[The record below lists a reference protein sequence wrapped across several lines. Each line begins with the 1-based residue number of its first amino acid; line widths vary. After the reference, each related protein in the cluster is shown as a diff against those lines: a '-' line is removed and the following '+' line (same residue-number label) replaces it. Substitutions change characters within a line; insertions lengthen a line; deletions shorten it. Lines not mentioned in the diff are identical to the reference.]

1 MAQNPP
7 PPTPPQFP
15 SPEELKS
22 KITDFMKQNFG
33 DHVSV
38 ATITEPEPAVAEE
51 DEKPEKTEHKEF
63 EFHLLPRDIKA
74 HLDRFVIK
82 QEEAKKVLAIA
93 VCDHYNHANYL
104 RRLEKEDPNRA
115 QEIEYIKQNVILVG
129 PTGVGKTY
137 LIKHIADLIKV
148 PFVKADATK
157 FSETG
162 YVGGDVEDLVREL
175 VHKADGDVNLAQF
188 GIIYIDEIDKIAS
201 AGNLI
206 GRDVSGRGVQTTL
219 LKLMEETEVPV
230 RSMNDL
236 QAQLQAAFE
245 FQRRGKAKRDTIN
258 TRHILFV
265 VSGAFGKLK
274 EQVARR
280 VRHGQ
285 IGFSAQPIQ
294 VMDNELFQ
302 HVTTQDFMEYG
313 FEPEF
318 IGRLP
323 VRVVCE
329 DLDANDLFDIMKFS
343 EGSLLRQYER
353 AFRAY
358 GIEIS
363 FEDEALRLLA
373 QAAATEKTGARG
385 LLTVFEKLF
394 RDYKFHLA
402 GSGLTQL
409 RVSAALVR
417 EPQRVLEQLMA
428 EGHKLEAQMLEAGA
442 REFAEKFS
450 KDHGLEISLDESA
463 IRRLVERAQAERMTM
478 TDLCAHLFKD
488 FQFGL
493 SLIKKNTGRTQFVL
507 NAAAIDAPDKFL
519 SDLVVHTI
527 QLHRR
532 KTPDCM
538 KPLLVAFLDQT
549 ARHLPARGG
558 CGGSKR
564 LIACMKRSLI
574 TTLIIGVAVALIVGA
589 LHATKVIAGFEA
601 VAAQLVTDYA
611 GATRVVGEK
620 WQYVFVLLIA
630 LGVAWLSLS
639 NPRCGTMARLVINR
653 VIAGGT
659 VWPRVGLL
667 SLPRIFSAGA
677 VSPGGRVC
685 SPRRRRVVG
694 FFAQEPLTSNPHIVC
709 RSRFQ
714 RAISPS

>member
-1 MAQNPP
+1 MNQ
-7 PPTPPQFP
+7 TPPFP
-15 SPEELKS
+15 SPEELKAKLS
-22 KITDFMKQNFG
+22 EFMKTNFG
-33 DHVSV
+33 DKVSF
-38 ATITEPEPAVAEE
+38 ATYTEPETADAGAEE
-51 DEKPEKTEHKEF
+51 KPSRNPEELF
-63 EFHLLPRDIKA
+63 VFDFLPRDIKA

-82 QEEAKKVLAIA
+82 QDEAKKVLSIA
-93 VCDHYNHANYL
+93 VCDHYNHVNFL
-104 RRLEKEDPNRA
+104 RQLEKQDAARA
-115 QEIEYIKQNVILVG
+115 EETEYAKQNVVLVG

-137 LIKHIADLIKV
+137 LIKHIAELIKV

-175 VHKADGDVNLAQF
+175 VDKADGDVKRAQF
-188 GIIYIDEIDKIAS
+188 GIIYIDEIDKIAAAS
-201 AGNLI
+201 NLA

-219 LKLMEETEVPV
+219 LKLMEETDVPL
-230 RSMNDL
+230 RSANDL

-245 FQRRGKAKRDTIN
+245 FQRKGAKAKRDTIS

-265 VSGAFGKLK
+265 VSGAFERLK
-274 EQVARR
+274 QQVSRR
-280 VRHGQ
+280 LAQGQ
-285 IGFSAQPIQ
+285 IGFNAEPRQ

-302 HVTTQDFMEYG
+302 HVTTQDFIEYG

-329 DLDANDLFDIMKFS
+329 ELDANDLFDIMKYS

-450 KDHGLEISLDESA
+450 KDHGIEISFDESA
-463 IRRLVERAQAERMTM
+463 IRRLVERAQEERMTM

-488 FQFGL
+488 YQFGL
-493 SLIKKNTGRTQFVL
+493 SLIKKNTAKTQFIL

-519 SDLVVHTI
+519 SDLVV
-527 QLHRR
+527 QSYY
-532 KTPDCM
+532 
-538 KPLLVAFLDQT
+538 
-549 ARHLPARGG
+549 PAA
-558 CGGSKR
+558 SVQN
-564 LIACMKRSLI
+564 A
-574 TTLIIGVAVALIVGA
+574 
-589 LHATKVIAGFEA
+589 
-601 VAAQLVTDYA
+601 
-611 GATRVVGEK
+611 
-620 WQYVFVLLIA
+620 
-630 LGVAWLSLS
+630 
-639 NPRCGTMARLVINR
+639 
-653 VIAGGT
+653 
-659 VWPRVGLL
+659 
-667 SLPRIFSAGA
+667 
-677 VSPGGRVC
+677 
-685 SPRRRRVVG
+685 
-694 FFAQEPLTSNPHIVC
+694 
-709 RSRFQ
+709 
-714 RAISPS
+714 

>member
-1 MAQNPP
+1 MSQNPP
-7 PPTPPQFP
+7 PPQPFP

-22 KITDFMKQNFG
+22 KITEFMKQNFG
-33 DHVSV
+33 DRVSV
-38 ATITEPEPAVAEE
+38 ATITEPEPAAAEE
-51 DEKPEKTEHKEF
+51 DEKTEKTEHKHF
-63 EFHLLPRDIKA
+63 EFNFLPRDIKA

-82 QEEAKKVLAIA
+82 QDEAKKVLSIA

-104 RRLEKEDPNRA
+104 RRLENEDVTRA

-137 LIKHIADLIKV
+137 LIKHIADLIRV

-175 VHKADGDVNLAQF
+175 VHKADGDLNLAQF
-188 GIIYIDEIDKIAS
+188 GIIYIDEIDKIAA

-245 FQRRGKAKRDTIN
+245 LQRRGKAKRETIN

-265 VSGAFGKLK
+265 VSGAFEKLK

-285 IGFSAQPIQ
+285 IGFSAQPVH
-294 VMDNELFQ
+294 VMDNQLFQ
-302 HVTTQDFMEYG
+302 HVTTQDFIEYG

-329 DLDANDLFDIMKFS
+329 ELDANDLFDIMKFS

-394 RDYKFHLA
+394 RDYKFYLA

-409 RVSAALVR
+409 RVTTDLVR
-417 EPQRVLEQLMA
+417 EPQRVLDRLRV
-428 EGHKLEAQMLEAGA
+428 EGDKLETQMLENDA
-442 REFAEKFS
+442 RRFAEKFS
-450 KDHGLEISLDESA
+450 NEHGVEIVFDEAA
-463 IRRLVERAQAERMTM
+463 IRRLVERAQTERMTM
-478 TDLCAHLFKD
+478 SDLCAHLFKD
-488 FQFGL
+488 YQFGL
-493 SLIKKNTGRTQFVL
+493 NLIKKNTGRTEFVL
-507 NAAAIDAPDKFL
+507 DAEAINAPDKFL
-519 SDLVVHTI
+519 SELVV
-527 QLHRR
+527 QSYY
-532 KTPDCM
+532 P
-538 KPLLVAFLDQT
+538 T
-549 ARHLPARGG
+549 A
-558 CGGSKR
+558 
-564 LIACMKRSLI
+564 IAQ
-574 TTLIIGVAVALIVGA
+574 
-589 LHATKVIAGFEA
+589 KV
-601 VAAQLVTDYA
+601 
-611 GATRVVGEK
+611 
-620 WQYVFVLLIA
+620 
-630 LGVAWLSLS
+630 
-639 NPRCGTMARLVINR
+639 
-653 VIAGGT
+653 
-659 VWPRVGLL
+659 
-667 SLPRIFSAGA
+667 
-677 VSPGGRVC
+677 
-685 SPRRRRVVG
+685 
-694 FFAQEPLTSNPHIVC
+694 
-709 RSRFQ
+709 
-714 RAISPS
+714 